1 MEPQHDRVIGF
12 NERSE
17 CHPTDRRRTADPF
30 QIVTIICCALVSA
43 LDGIDTQSI
52 GVAAP
57 FIAEEL
63 GVKLAHFG
71 PIFSSALVGATVG
84 AASFG
89 PLADRFGRKT
99 LLIVAVLLIGGGFTI
114 LTVFANSVPMLMA
127 IRVLAGLGLGGATP
141 CFIALTSEYTPARL
155 RAALVTLMWSAFP
168 LGGLLGGLLNW
179 YLIPHAGWRAIFYI
193 GGVAPLVLAVVLF
206 LYLPEFDQVP
216 SRPAQ
221 RPEGRRPHRGPL
233 PLVPCPG
240 RRAFCLGREALAWCL
255 DSAPIHGR
263 PRTWNAIVV
272 GAVFHGFRRAH
283 GRGLVDACAIE
294 AQRHFANTAFVVAF
308 NGLGGFIGQSTSG
321 RLIQRFGIVPVLI
334 PAFLLGAVATV
345 GLGYGASS
353 IALAATFI
361 GLIGV
366 FMGLGTGGA
375 IALAA
380 TIYPTPIRSTGA
392 GWGMAMGRFGQI
404 IGPLIAGV
412 LLGAGWT
419 AGPIMTVTACGG
431 LIGAVFVVLFSVWL
445 SRRRVEGLSAGQA
458 PAKTPAPV

>member
-17 CHPTDRRRTADPF
+17 RHPTDRRRTADPF
-30 QIVTIICCALVSA
+30 SNRHDFCCALVSA

-99 LLIVAVLLIGGGFTI
+99 LLIVAVLLIGGFTI

-193 GGVAPLVLAVVLF
+193 GGVAPLVLAVVLC
-206 LYLPEFDQVP
+206 LYLPE
-216 SRPAQ
+216 S
-221 RPEGRRPHRGPL
+221 
-233 PLVPCPG
+233 
-240 RRAFCLGREALAWCL
+240 
-255 DSAPIHGR
+255 
-263 PRTWNAIVV
+263 
-272 GAVFHGFRRAH
+272 
-283 GRGLVDACAIE
+283 
-294 AQRHFANTAFVVAF
+294 
-308 NGLGGFIGQSTSG
+308 
-321 RLIQRFGIVPVLI
+321 
-334 PAFLLGAVATV
+334 
-345 GLGYGASS
+345 
-353 IALAATFI
+353 
-361 GLIGV
+361 
-366 FMGLGTGGA
+366 
-375 IALAA
+375 
-380 TIYPTPIRSTGA
+380 
-392 GWGMAMGRFGQI
+392 
-404 IGPLIAGV
+404 
-412 LLGAGWT
+412 
-419 AGPIMTVTACGG
+419 
-431 LIGAVFVVLFSVWL
+431 
-445 SRRRVEGLSAGQA
+445 
-458 PAKTPAPV
+458 